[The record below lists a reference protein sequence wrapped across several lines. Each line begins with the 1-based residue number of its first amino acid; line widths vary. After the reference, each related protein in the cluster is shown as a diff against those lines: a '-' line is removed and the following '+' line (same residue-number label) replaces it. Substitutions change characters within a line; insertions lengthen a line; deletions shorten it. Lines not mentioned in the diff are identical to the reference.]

1 MTVQIDDAGWGS
13 LVGSTVI
20 GAYRTET
27 GEFACV
33 ELPMACFRGAAFRRK
48 AYLDAVVAAVRELVE
63 RLGVAKK
70 ETVQVCSGYVLE
82 RARQWLRGQGYHVEV
97 GRITGPL
104 QELVEAA
111 FAQTLERIG
120 FHGPADA
127 APHPARAFF
136 AALTWLK
143 GGDPTATR
151 ARPERERWAKTGWP
165 SYRAWIGRR
174 ADSDRAATAA
184 GRRPRR
190 DSKHAPP
197 SLRQAKGDASAAR
210 GRPRRPR
217 RGAQR

>member
-127 APHPARAFF
+127 APHPAQAFF
-136 AALTWLK
+136 AALRWLK
-143 GGDPTATR
+143 GGDPAAAR
-151 ARPERERWAKTGWP
+151 ARPERERWAKTGWS
-165 SYRAWIGRR
+165 SYRAWIGR
-174 ADSDRAATAA
+174 
-184 GRRPRR
+184 P
-190 DSKHAPP
+190 
-197 SLRQAKGDASAAR
+197 Q
-210 GRPRRPR
+210 R
-217 RGAQR
+217 RGAVPHQGRGRRRPAGSAA